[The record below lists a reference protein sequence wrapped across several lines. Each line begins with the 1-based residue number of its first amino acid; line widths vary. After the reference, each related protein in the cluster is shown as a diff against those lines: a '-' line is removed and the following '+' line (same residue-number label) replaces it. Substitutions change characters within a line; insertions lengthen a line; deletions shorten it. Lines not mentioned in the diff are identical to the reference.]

1 MRLLLATYDWKTFCQ
16 HLQLYQEF
24 GGIVHRFLYYI
35 VCLVADYGGKIYSV
49 VVRNN
54 DTAAGCVSRQTNYK
68 QKHLILANMVDVVV
82 DDILQ
87 TETKI

>member
-1 MRLLLATYDWKTFCQ
+1 VAAVHATTLVNMRLLLATYDWKTFYQ

-24 GGIVHRFLYYI
+24 GGLVHGFPDYV
-35 VCLVADYGGKIYSV
+35 VCLVVSI
-49 VVRNN
+49 
-54 DTAAGCVSRQTNYK
+54 AAGGVSRQTYYK
-68 QKHLILANMVDVVV
+68 QKHLIFPNMCDDVI